1 MAGSPLYGLAPDRRA
16 LMRDRLAQQML
27 AQGVDTSP
35 IQSPWQGVARLAQ
48 ALMGGQMMRR
58 GEEETAKRETDY
70 ASGLNAA
77 LMGEGG
83 AGDIATRLGASG
95 NKDLMQLATQFRIKD
110 IDGRQTEARD
120 KAKAAEEAKLPKNR
134 YHNVGNSMFDFQGAD
149 PTKPVW
155 TAPDKPTGT
164 IAQYNLAMDEGYKGS
179 ILEFLTAIAAAGRAP
194 QQPQRDRLV
203 DVHDP
208 NSPTGISL
216 VPESAARN
224 RAAPLPRGS
233 SNTMPPALPPED
245 RTQMGSTLG
254 VPVLPVNPLSTLP
267 PKAAEALA
275 REQAKATEKQLTEMR
290 DQSAEA
296 RSSMAPLNRFGQLLD
311 GGQTTGGAY
320 AIPGVPAVAGM
331 FSPDV
336 REMRSLADQIAPT
349 MRQSGSGA
357 TSDFDAR
364 MFQSATVGVDKDP
377 TTNRNIIA
385 GRKAVA
391 QLAQEKLAFMEAYA
405 TTNSGTLRGADE
417 HWQRYLNAN
426 PIFDPMKPTKP
437 TINERRRPWAD
448 FFRGGGQ
455 APAPNAPPGA
465 GAIRVY
471 NPATGK
477 LE

>member
-110 IDGRQTEARD
+110 IDGRLAEARD

-155 TAPDKPTGT
+155 TAPDKPTDL
-164 IAQYNLAMDEGYKGS
+164 IAEYNFAKGQGFPGDLFSYQKQKAKSGGEGGSFKGNAMDAQASNILLEAEPGSREYEMAYLHLYGPKDIQQADGTVVRMQPPTPEGIPKPRRAQVAQPSGG
-179 ILEFLTAIAAAGRAP
+179 APAP
-194 QQPQRDRLV
+194 QVIPQDPGLPAAPPQTTTDLPGGGSRTVIGEPKPAQFNEGQANAALYADRMRGAEPIIEQMSEEGLK
-203 DVHDP
+203 
-208 NSPTGISL
+208 L
-216 VPESAARN
+216 RN
-224 RAAPLPRGS
+224 RAAS
-233 SNTMPPALPPED
+233 SVPIAGNYMVTPGYQQLEQAQRD
-245 RTQMGSTLG
+245 FVNATLRRESG
-254 VPVLPVNPLSTLP
+254 AVIATSEFDNAKKQYFPQPGDSSETIAQKKRNRQT
-267 PKAAEALA
+267 AAEGIA
-275 REQAKATEKQLTEMR
+275 RAAG
-290 DQSAEA
+290 
-296 RSSMAPLNRFGQLLD
+296 P
-311 GGQTTGGAY
+311 AY
-320 AIPGVPAVAGM
+320 KPG
-331 FSPDV
+331 
-336 REMRSLADQIAPT
+336 T
-349 MRQSGSGA
+349 SGA
-357 TSDFDAR
+357 
-364 MFQSATVGVDKDP
+364 
-377 TTNRNIIA
+377 
-385 GRKAVA
+385 
-391 QLAQEKLAFMEAYA
+391 
-405 TTNSGTLRGADE
+405 
-417 HWQRYLNAN
+417 
-426 PIFDPMKPTKP
+426 
-437 TINERRRPWAD
+437 
-448 FFRGGGQ
+448 
-455 APAPNAPPGA
+455 APS
-465 GAIRVY
+465 AIRVY